1 MSWRNQQGI
10 TGSNNIP
17 LGKRRFGG
25 DDEGASE
32 ASTPTL
38 AASDNGALRGRSPT
52 RGEFDRSPEN
62 ANKKILTFVC
72 YSRPDR

>member
-1 MSWRNQQGI
+1 MSWRNQGI

-38 AASDNGALRGRSPT
+38 AASDNGAMRGRSPT
-52 RGEFDRSPEN
+52 RGKWCSI
-62 ANKKILTFVC
+62 AATFHLYAR
-72 YSRPDR
+72 YSNTLCFS